1 MIILQES
8 GSSQT
13 INFIPREYTSGTTYT
28 VKIVNESTNAE
39 VYNEDVTSFTENLY
53 YYQYSDTFS
62 LKEDTFYLLTIT
74 SSEIV
79 FKDKIFC
86 TNQTVTDYS
95 VNEAEYTPHT
105 TENEFIFL

>member
-13 INFIPREYTSGTTYT
+13 INFIPREYTQGTTYT
-28 VKIVNESTNAE
+28 VKIVNESTNAQ
-39 VYNEDVTSFTENLY
+39 VYNSNVTSFTENLY
-53 YYQYSDTFS
+53 YHQHSDTFS
-62 LKEDTFYLLTIT
+62 LKEDTFYILTIT

-86 TNQTVTDYS
+86 TNQTVSSYS
-95 VNEAEYTPHT
+95 VNDAEYTPHT

>member
-39 VYNEDVTSFTENLY
+39 VYNENVTSFTENLY
-53 YYQYSDTFS
+53 YKQHSDTFS

-74 SSEIV
+74 SSEVV

-105 TENEFIFL
+105 TDNEFIFL

>member
-13 INFIPREYTSGTTYT
+13 INFIPREYTNGTTYT

-39 VYNEDVTSFTENLY
+39 VYNSDVTSFNENLY
-53 YYQYSDTFS
+53 YYQHSDTFS
-62 LKEDTFYLLTIT
+62 LKEDTYYLLTIT
-74 SSEIV
+74 SSEVV

-86 TNQTVTDYS
+86 TNQTVSSYS
-95 VNEAEYTPHT
+95 VNESEYTPHST
-105 TENEFIFL
+105 DNEFIFL

>member
-39 VYNEDVTSFTENLY
+39 VYNEDTTSFTENLY
-53 YYQYSDTFS
+53 YYQHSDTFS
-62 LKEDTFYLLTIT
+62 LKEDTFYMLTIT

>member
-13 INFIPREYTSGTTYT
+13 INFIPREYTQGTTYT
-28 VKIVNESTNAE
+28 VKIVNESSNAE
-39 VYNEDVTSFTENLY
+39 VYNSNVTSFTENLY
-53 YYQYSDTFS
+53 YHQHSDTFS

-86 TNQTVTDYS
+86 TNQTVSSYS
-95 VNEAEYTPHT
+95 VNDAEYTPHT